1 MKKMKKL
8 ALTAFVLAISFSAPS
23 FAQSWY
29 ADLGAGRGKVS
40 GDGFSETK
48 TAYAARLGYRF
59 HPNFAVDGGYYD
71 FGTFDDVKFS
81 SWGAS
86 VVAIAPLDAFDIY
99 GRIGYVRTEAKIS
112 GGDKTHKSTAMYG
125 AGGRYMFSPQLGIYV
140 EYVYQKPEDIKIDG
154 WMAGVQFRF

>member
-1 MKKMKKL
+1 MNNSKKL
-8 ALTAFVLAISFSAPS
+8 ALVVLVIGSGLAAPC

-29 ADLGAGRGKVS
+29 ADLGAGRGKLS
-40 GDGFSETK
+40 GGGFSETK

-59 HPNFAVDGGYYD
+59 HPNFAIDGGYYD